1 MIDVSDGLSSEL
13 LHIAKHSQVGLS
25 IYEDKVPIAKPT
37 FDTAVE
43 FNIDPITAALNGG
56 EDYELLFTI
65 EQSDYEKVKNH
76 PDIAFIGYI
85 KPASEEVTLIT
96 KASNMI
102 PLKAQ
107 GWKQF

>member
-1 MIDVSDGLSSEL
+1 SEL
-13 LHIAKHSQVGLS
+13 LHIAKYSQVGPS
-25 IYEDKVPIAKPT
+25 IYEEKVSIDKPT

-43 FNIDPITAALNGG
+43 SKIDPITLALNGG
-56 EDYELLFTI
+56 DDYVLRFTI
-65 EQSDYEKVKNH
+65 EQSHYEKVKNH

-107 GWKQF
+107 GWKQL